1 MSVMLEELIKKAAAD
16 LKYRERA
23 RDEAY
28 GRARRA
34 RMLSKQAILLLHNG
48 DHDKAS
54 ANLDE
59 AGILLDEIKT
69 YAENF
74 PEIGF
79 YDAVEAA
86 RQEYAEACILNGLN
100 TGKGYPSPEAL
111 GLQYKDYILGLAD
124 VPGELRRQTLDLL
137 RAGDLGAAEE
147 NLGHM
152 EAIYLHLTGMEEASL
167 LLKGLR
173 RKLDVVRMVNERTR
187 AEITTEVSRERL
199 RRQLGELGNRLDG

>member
-1 MSVMLEELIKKAAAD
+1 MLEEIIREAAEELRA
-16 LKYRERA
+16 REKA

-48 DHDKAS
+48 NQEKAI
-54 ANLDE
+54 AKLDE
-59 AGILLDEIKT
+59 AGSLLKEISVYT
-69 YAENF
+69 EEF
-74 PEIGF
+74 TEIRS
-79 YDAVEAA
+79 YDAVTAA
-86 RQEYAEACILNGLN
+86 YQEYTEANILLCLN
-100 TGKGYPSPEAL
+100 TGKGYPSPGSL
-111 GLQYKDYILGLAD
+111 GLEPKNYILGLAD

-137 RAGDLGAAEE
+137 RDGELEAAQA
-147 NLGHM
+147 NLATM
-152 EAIYLHLTGMEEASL
+152 EQIYLNLTGMEEASL

-199 RRQLGELGNRLDG
+199 RRQLGELGDRLGG

>member
-1 MSVMLEELIKKAAAD
+1 MLEEVIKKAAAD
-16 LKYRERA
+16 LKSREVA

-28 GRARRA
+28 SRARRA
-34 RMLSKQAILLLHNG
+34 RVLSKQAILLLHNG
-48 DHDKAS
+48 DFDKAS

-59 AGILLDEIKT
+59 AGFLLDEIKT
-69 YAENF
+69 YSEEF

-86 RQEYAEACILNGLN
+86 RQEYAEASILNGLN

-111 GLQYKDYILGLAD
+111 GLQHKDYLLGLAD

-137 RAGDLGAAEE
+137 RAGDLEAAEG
-147 NLGHM
+147 NLNSM
-152 EAIYLHLTGMEEASL
+152 EEIYLNLTGMEEASL

-187 AEITTEVSRERL
+187 SEITTESSRERL
-199 RRQLGELGNRLDG
+199 RKQLAEFGEKIQE